1 MPSLSQHQGAGKEA
15 FAAPQPPA
23 ENAQTATAREEVK
36 QMSAMIVVA
45 FRDAHRAA
53 EVLVELRRREW
64 DWIADLDHAVVV
76 GWNSRG
82 NLRVQLSVDPT
93 TKDGG
98 AWARVWGSLLHLTL
112 LVPNTDGMTEAAGN
126 VSTESGAFLGTEGA
140 NGKRAVLNANWWKK
154 TLRISDEFIRDI
166 GAMIQPGDSAV
177 FMFLQTPKLVSVL
190 KQLRNY
196 GGMLLHTSLSQEQEE
211 TLKDALAFRK

>member
-1 MPSLSQHQGAGKEA
+1 MASLSQYKGAGKEA
-15 FAAPQPPA
+15 FAALQPPA

-36 QMSAMIVVA
+36 QMSSMIVVA

-64 DWIADLDHAVVV
+64 DWVADLDHAVVV

-82 NLRVQLSVDPT
+82 SLRVQLSVDPT
-93 TKDGG
+93 TKEDG
-98 AWARVWGSLLHLTL
+98 AWARVWASLLHLAL

-126 VSTESGAFLGTEGA
+126 VATEFGALGGTEGPS
-140 NGKRAVLNANWWKK
+140 GKQAVLNANWWKK
-154 TLRISDEFIRDI
+154 VSDEFIRDI
-166 GAMIQPGDSAV
+166 GAMVQPGDSAV
-177 FMFLQTPKLVSVL
+177 FMFLQTPNIVSVL

-196 GGMLLHTSLSQEQEE
+196 GGTLLHFPLSHEQEE
-211 TLKDALAFRK
+211 RLKDALAFRM

>member
-1 MPSLSQHQGAGKEA
+1 MASLPEHEGAGKEG
-15 FAAPQPPA
+15 FAALQPPA
-23 ENAQTATAREEVK
+23 ENAQTATAREGVK
-36 QMSAMIVVA
+36 QSAMIVVA

-53 EVLVELRRREW
+53 EVLVELCRREW
-64 DWIADLDHAVVV
+64 DWVADLDHAVVV

-93 TKDGG
+93 KEGG
-98 AWARVWGSLLHLTL
+98 AWARVWGSLLHLAL

-126 VSTESGAFLGTEGA
+126 VATELGALVGTEGRS
-140 NGKRAVLNANWWKK
+140 GKRAVLNANWWKK
-154 TLRISDEFIRDI
+154 TLRVSDEFMRDI
-166 GAMIQPGDSAV
+166 GAMVQPGDSAV
-177 FMFLQTPKLVSVL
+177 FMFLQTPKIVSVL

-196 GGMLLHTSLSQEQEE
+196 GGTLLHFSLSQEQEE